1 MAPNSNP
8 LASYKWNSVVN
19 PKFTDNA
26 FPVLY
31 GEPTFGKDDEKRS
44 QLWDLFHSAR
54 DANELAQQ
62 LPEGLHPD
70 FVKNF
75 LKAKNKPS
83 VQPDTPPTQMDK
95 TVDAIHRVAALDP
108 SVLETMEAHPN
119 ILKSLMSS
127 LQEGN

>member
-19 PKFTDNA
+19 PKFIDHA

-44 QLWDLFHSAR
+44 QLWDLFHSSR
-54 DANELAQQ
+54 DVNELAQQ

-70 FVKNF
+70 FVRSF
-75 LKAKNKPS
+75 LKAKSKPS
-83 VQPDTPPTQMDK
+83 VPAATPMDK
-95 TVDAIHRVAALDP
+95 AVEAVHRVAALDP
-108 SVLETMEAHPN
+108 QVLETMERSPH
-119 ILKSLMSS
+119 ILNALMTHLRQSR
-127 LQEGN
+127 EE

>member
-19 PKFTDNA
+19 PKFIDHA

-44 QLWDLFHSAR
+44 QLWDLFHSSR
-54 DANELAQQ
+54 DVNELAQQ

-70 FVKNF
+70 FVRSF
-75 LKAKNKPS
+75 LKAKSKPS
-83 VQPDTPPTQMDK
+83 VQIDK
-95 TVDAIHRVAALDP
+95 TDMADKILGTMQKISPEALDIA
-108 SVLETMEAHPN
+108 EAHPN
-119 ILKSLMSS
+119 ILKSLMAS
-127 LQEGN
+127 LQGEN